1 MASISFELAEQGFR
15 LAGALSVAIGLALGA
30 VAFYFADLAVDRLG
44 GRASHSAG
52 SSLALGALLDGIPEQ
67 AVLGI
72 GIAGAAGVS
81 VALLVAI
88 FASNLPEAIGSASDM
103 RAAGHPTKTIL
114 LLWTAVAMLCAAAT
128 VGGNELQEF
137 AGNELQGTPTDSRPA
152 RCWSC
157 WSPR

>member
-1 MASISFELAEQGFR
+1 MASISFELAEEGFR

-103 RAAGHPTKTIL
+103 RAA
-114 LLWTAVAMLCAAAT
+114 WTSDEDDPAALDGGGDAVRGRD
-128 VGGNELQEF
+128 GGRQRTPGVRRQRV
-137 AGNELQGTPTDSRPA
+137 AGNPNGFAAA